1 MDTLITVNRDHRPN
15 IGRVLVSSVVG
26 TAIEWYDFFLYATA
40 AALVFGK
47 LFFPSFDPV
56 VGTIA
61 SFGTFAVGY
70 LARPFGAVFFGHFGD
85 RIGRK
90 SALVATLSIM
100 GIGTAIIGLLPTYDT
115 IGFWAPALLVAMRCC
130 QGLAVGGE
138 WGGAVLMVVESAPKN
153 QRGFFGSFPQIGVPL
168 GLILSTGVFKLV
180 SMLPDADFLSWGW
193 RIPFLL
199 SFVLVGVGL
208 FIRLRVAESPVFEE
222 LKAERNIARRP
233 LVELLRRHPKEIL
246 LTVGTRFATD
256 VTFNMINV
264 FVLAYATQQ
273 LGLGRGLLLN
283 AIIIGSVVALGT
295 LPLFGALSDRV
306 GRRTVFLGGCVFVAI
321 YGFVFFPLL
330 ATRDPVVI
338 VIAYILGIA
347 VSQACVYGV
356 QSTWFAEI
364 FGTRVRYTGA
374 SLPYQIAGI
383 ITSGPTP
390 LIAAYLFAQYHT
402 TLPISGYIAAT
413 GVLSLI
419 CAWLLAETHRGDL
432 SGIGSSDA
440 AHIGWDTGVNT
451 PVSHYAGDTAMP
463 GARSKEGG

>member
-1 MDTLITVNRDHRPN
+1 MGMTTAPTRDRSA

-70 LARPFGAVFFGHFGD
+70 LARPFGAVLFGHFGD

-100 GIGTAIIGLLPTYDT
+100 GIGTAIIGLLPTYNA
-115 IGFWAPALLVAMRCC
+115 IGFWAPALLVTMRFC

-138 WGGAVLMVVESAPKN
+138 WGGAVLMVVESAPAKK
-153 QRGFFGSFPQIGVPL
+153 RGFFGAFPQIGVPL
-168 GLILSTGVFKLV
+168 GLILSTGIFKLV
-180 SMLPDADFLSWGW
+180 TLLPDADFLSWGW
-193 RIPFLL
+193 RIPFLI
-199 SFVLVGVGL
+199 SFALVGVGL
-208 FIRLRVAESPVFEE
+208 FIRLRVAESPVFQE
-222 LKAERNIARRP
+222 LKAERKIVQRP
-233 LVELLRRHPKEIL
+233 FIELLRRHPKDIL

-264 FVLAYATQQ
+264 FVLAYATQE
-273 LGLGRGLLLN
+273 LGLSRGLLLN
-283 AIIIGSVVALGT
+283 AIIIGSVVALAT
-295 LPLFGALSDRV
+295 LPAFGALSDRV

-321 YGFVFFPLL
+321 YGFVFFSLL
-330 ATRDPVVI
+330 STRDPMVI
-338 VIAYILGIA
+338 VIAYVLGIA

-383 ITSGPTP
+383 VTSGPTP
-390 LIAAYLFAQYHT
+390 LMAAWLFAQYHT

-413 GVLSLI
+413 ALISLI
-419 CAWLLAETHRGDL
+419 AAWLLAETYGGDL
-432 SGIGSSDA
+432 SEVA
-440 AHIGWDTGVNT
+440 TNATET
-451 PVSHYAGDTAMP
+451 APVLGTA
-463 GARSKEGG
+463 RT

>member
-1 MDTLITVNRDHRPN
+1 MDMTTAPTRDRSA

-100 GIGTAIIGLLPTYDT
+100 GIGTAIIGLLPTYNA
-115 IGFWAPALLVAMRCC
+115 IGYWAPALLVTMRLC

-138 WGGAVLMVVESAPKN
+138 WGGAVLMVVESAPAKK
-153 QRGFFGSFPQIGVPL
+153 RGFFGAFPQIGVPL
-168 GLILSTGVFKLV
+168 GLILSTGIFKLV
-180 SMLPDADFLSWGW
+180 TLLPDADFLSWGW
-193 RIPFLL
+193 RIPFLI
-199 SFVLVGVGL
+199 SFALVGVGL
-208 FIRLRVAESPVFEE
+208 FIRLRVAESPVFQE
-222 LKAERNIARRP
+222 LKAERKIVQRP
-233 LVELLRRHPKEIL
+233 FIELLRRHPKDIL

-264 FVLAYATQQ
+264 FVLAYATQE
-273 LGLGRGLLLN
+273 LGLSRGLLLN
-283 AIIIGSVVALGT
+283 AIIIGSVVALAT
-295 LPLFGALSDRV
+295 LPAFGALSDRV

-321 YGFVFFPLL
+321 YGFVFFSLL
-330 ATRDPVVI
+330 STRDPMVI
-338 VIAYILGIA
+338 VIAYVLGIA

-383 ITSGPTP
+383 VTSGPTP
-390 LIAAYLFAQYHT
+390 LIAAWLFAQYHT

-413 GVLSLI
+413 ALISLI
-419 CAWLLAETHRGDL
+419 AAWLLAETYGGDL
-432 SGIGSSDA
+432 SEVA
-440 AHIGWDTGVNT
+440 TNATET
-451 PVSHYAGDTAMP
+451 APVLGTA
-463 GARSKEGG
+463 RT